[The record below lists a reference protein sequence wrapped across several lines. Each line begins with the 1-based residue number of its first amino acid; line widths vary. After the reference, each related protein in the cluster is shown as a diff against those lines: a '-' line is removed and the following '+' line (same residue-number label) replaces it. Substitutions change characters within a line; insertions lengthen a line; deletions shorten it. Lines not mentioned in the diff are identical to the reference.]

1 MKKQKVSPFRK
12 RWGKERR
19 KKMTKEERRIR
30 MQVAL
35 EILDNVYTDI
45 CHDNETTREET
56 REFCDFIIETR
67 MFLNNFNK
75 KMEKK

>member
-1 MKKQKVSPFRK
+1 
-12 RWGKERR
+12 
-19 KKMTKEERRIR
+19 MTKEERKVR

-35 EILDNVYTDI
+35 EILDDVYTDI

-75 KMEKK
+75 KMEEK